1 MKLRRPSPSG
11 FSLIEVTIAL
21 GIATFCLVA
30 LFALLPIGL
39 NTNRDTVEQTIATS
53 IAANIAADIRASL
66 QAQIEAK
73 KNTAVTPP
81 NSDTSVNYK
90 IKLPFKAADGS
101 LNVNAGENG
110 FGNGAVGFDEG
121 LQYLTSPDDTKAR
134 YRAVVQYYPDT
145 TNGNKSVSARIVVSW
160 PASVDWTQTGKNP
173 SGSVDTVT
181 AFVAP

>member
-39 NTNRDTVEQTIATS
+39 NTNRDTIEQTIATS
-53 IAANIAADIRASL
+53 IAANIASDIRASL
-66 QAQIEAK
+66 QAQVEAK
-73 KNTAVTPP
+73 KTGATAPTK
-81 NSDTSVNYK
+81 SSLQID
-90 IKLPFKAADGS
+90 LPFDVNGNVIATNGQTWMGGFNEGQSHFKGGS
-101 LNVNAGENG
+101 PI
-110 FGNGAVGFDEG
+110 
-121 LQYLTSPDDTKAR
+121 SPDDAKEAR
-134 YRAVVQYYPDT
+134 YRAVVRYYPDT
-145 TNGNKSVSARIVVSW
+145 TNNKSVSARIVVSW
-160 PASVDWTQTGKNP
+160 PAAIDWTAGKNP

>member
-1 MKLRRPSPSG
+1 MKLRHPSTRG

-39 NTNRDTVEQTIATS
+39 NTNRDTIEQTVATS
-53 IAANIAADIRASL
+53 IAANIASDIRASL
-66 QAQIEAK
+66 QAQAEAK
-73 KNTAVTPP
+73 RNPLVMAPDG
-81 NSDTSVNYK
+81 NQSVNYK
-90 IKLPFKAADGS
+90 VKLPFDANGA
-101 LNVNAGENG
+101 LNVGAGENG
-110 FGNGAVGFDEG
+110 FGNGAIGFTEG
-121 LQYLTSPDDTKAR
+121 QQSISISDTASR

-145 TNGNKSVSARIVVSW
+145 TNGQKSVSARIVVSW
-160 PASVDWTQTGKNP
+160 PATIDWTQTGKNP

>member
-39 NTNRDTVEQTIATS
+39 NTNRDTIEQTVATS
-53 IAANIAADIRASL
+53 IAANIASDIRASL
-66 QAQIEAK
+66 QAQAEAK
-73 KNTAVTPP
+73 KNPSVTAP
-81 NSDTSVNYK
+81 NGDQSVNYK
-90 IKLPFKAADGS
+90 VKLPFNANGTQ
-101 LNVNAGENG
+101 NVSAGDKWE
-110 FGNGAVGFDEG
+110 AGFDEG
-121 LQYLTSPDDTKAR
+121 LQYITSPADINAR
-134 YRAVVQYYPDT
+134 YRAIVQYYPDT
-145 TNGNKSVSARIVVSW
+145 TNGQKSVSARILVSW
-160 PASVDWTQTGKNP
+160 PASVDPLQAGKTP

>member
-39 NTNRDTVEQTIATS
+39 NTNRDTIEQTIATS
-53 IAANIAADIRASL
+53 IAANIASDIRASL
-66 QAQIEAK
+66 QAQAEAK
-73 KNTAVTPP
+73 KNSTVTAPS
-81 NSDTSVNYK
+81 SDQSVNFK
-90 IKLPFKAADGS
+90 IKLPFKATDGS
-101 LNVNAGENG
+101 VNVAAAGADKWEG
-110 FGNGAVGFDEG
+110 GFDEG
-121 LQYLTSPDDTKAR
+121 QQYLSSPTDTTAR
-134 YRAVVQYYPDT
+134 YRATVQFFPDA
-145 TNGNKSVSARIVVSW
+145 TNGNKSVSARILVSW
-160 PASVDWTQTGKNP
+160 PAAVDPLASGKSP